1 MMSTPAEIYEG
12 FEIRLDVTAPN
23 PLRATIRRLGSRL
36 YERGQIEADSV
47 EDLRIKAR
55 ARVDALLANKI
66 SFRNASP

>member
-55 ARVDALLANKI
+55 ARVDAILANKI